1 MKTTLLHN
9 ATIITAEK
17 EAVGTIY
24 IKEGKIAS
32 IIYKEEEDYP
42 VKVFASCCE
51 KGSPHKVIS
60 LTFCSCLTKS

>member
-24 IKEGKIAS
+24 IKEGN
-32 IIYKEEEDYP
+32 
-42 VKVFASCCE
+42 FFR
-51 KGSPHKVIS
+51 
-60 LTFCSCLTKS
+60 TFVRFSSEHEHMFDITKLY